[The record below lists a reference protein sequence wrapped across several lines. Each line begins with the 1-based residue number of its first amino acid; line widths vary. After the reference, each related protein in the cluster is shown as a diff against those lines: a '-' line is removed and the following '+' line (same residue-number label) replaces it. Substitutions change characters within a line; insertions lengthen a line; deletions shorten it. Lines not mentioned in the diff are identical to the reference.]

1 MKELLKR
8 LLVKTGIGN
17 HLLRKYR
24 YWVQREHFGRFKT
37 SEEIFTAYYNENEW
51 LDPESLSGPGSTA
64 EYTANIRREMPGLFQ
79 KLNVERML
87 DAPCGDYNWFKLIDR
102 SNGPDYT
109 GGDIVLPL
117 IEANQS
123 KHADEK
129 TRFLTLDITQGK
141 LPSVDLWLCRDCLF
155 HLSEELVFQ
164 ALENFVR
171 SDIKWLL
178 TSTHPKADLN
188 TDIPTGSFR
197 LLNLQISPYHFP
209 EPRVSM
215 EDWIDPHPYR
225 HLALWSRDDVA
236 AALKRR
242 A

>member
-1 MKELLKR
+1 MKESIKR
-8 LLVKTGIGN
+8 LLVKTGIGKN
-17 HLLRKYR
+17 LIRRYR
-24 YWVQREHFGRFKT
+24 YWIQREHFGRFRS
-37 SEEIFTAYYNENEW
+37 SEEIFTAYYKENEW

-64 EYTANIRREMPGLFQ
+64 EYTANIRRGLPGLFQ
-79 KLNVERML
+79 QLGVASML
-87 DAPCGDYNWFKLIDR
+87 DAPCGDYNWFRLIDR

-109 GGDIVLPL
+109 GGDIVPPL
-117 IEANQS
+117 IEANQA

-129 TRFLTLDITQGK
+129 TRFITLDITQSK

-155 HLSEELVFQ
+155 HLSEDLVFQ

-178 TSTHPKADLN
+178 TSTHPKGDLN

-197 LLNLQISPYHFP
+197 LLNLQIPPYNLPSPA
-209 EPRVSM
+209 ESM

-225 HLALWSRDDVA
+225 HLSLWSREDVQ